1 MLYFSK
7 EAPQVLSSSG
17 HYCPSGKQGG
27 HLLAKSFFFS
37 LNFGKKGLVRLVLEP
52 GEGHILAFTLPWLH
66 LEVDTSSCTWL
77 LQNSVAT

>member
-27 HLLAKSFFFS
+27 HLLAKSFFS

-52 GEGHILAFTLPWLH
+52 GEGHILAFTLPRLH
-66 LEVDTSSCTWL
+66 LEADTSSCPWL